1 MDDVEFVDVQKL
13 EKYKIFSNLWNKAIF
28 AWLPGRSKRWHVLA
42 QLCGIKRPRQ
52 VPQATKLPVL
62 GKYYIVNWSHLSS
75 YQLSISWS
83 QTNFVPRMC
92 EHF

>member
-1 MDDVEFVDVQKL
+1 MW
-13 EKYKIFSNLWNKAIF
+13 NLWTTRKFFLEFGEQSHSCLATE
-28 AWLPGRSKRWHVLA
+28 SKRWHVLA